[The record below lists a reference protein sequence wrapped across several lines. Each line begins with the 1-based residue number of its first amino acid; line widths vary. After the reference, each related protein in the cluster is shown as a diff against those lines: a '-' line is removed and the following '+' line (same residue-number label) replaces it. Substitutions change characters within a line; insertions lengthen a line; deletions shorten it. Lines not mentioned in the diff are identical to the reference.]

1 MRASEFILLEY
12 DRKVTLSNIKT
23 KSDLIRRIA
32 SGHQEDVQYLLGV
45 LSHDLEIHADKKHP
59 ERLSDLSVS
68 YPDNVAR
75 TPLPPINLTY
85 GRGLSGVNYD
95 LDLLSNLILKMRF
108 ENVIDKDVNDEKN
121 KKLHKYIPWV
131 LREYIRG
138 NIERLEDISGVDE
151 ILKLYEMSKKRR
163 GFPANARDIVKLDYP
178 TLRRIVRSFNPNDP
192 EGYAQNMGRYK
203 VLYGDIDVSTDEYG
217 VITSSKP
224 KSDVVIIQPLDESAA
239 IYFGRH
245 FGGFAE
251 WCTAYVPPQTNRFDY
266 FNDQGPMYIIVP
278 REPKHENEKYQIHD
292 KSMQFKDEQ
301 DDDVSVGWLLKE
313 RFPQILDEMFE
324 IEPGLSSNVAFIDEK
339 ILEDIMDIIVQH
351 VTRRINKSIP
361 DESENI
367 ARVLNKFHKLL
378 NSITIY
384 DILEDKYEPASDVTD
399 IPKALIELS
408 IKNYDGHRTYMFYET
423 VDWLR
428 RIINNIIILHDSEL
442 VYNKNKIT
450 GYIKLG
456 IVGDYYIGVRKE

>member
-23 KSDLIRRIA
+23 KSDLIRRIS
-32 SGHQEDVQYLLGV
+32 SGHQEDVQHLLV
-45 LSHDLEIHADKKHP
+45 LLSHDLEIHANKNHP
-59 ERLSDLSVS
+59 YRSARLLDLVAS

-75 TPLPPINLTY
+75 TPMPPINLTY
-85 GRGLSGVNYD
+85 GRGLYGGFPDVNYD
-95 LDLLSNLILKMRF
+95 LDLLSNTILKKDF
-108 ENVIDKDVNDEKN
+108 ENVINV
-121 KKLHKYIPWV
+121 KLHKYIPWV

-138 NIERLEDISGVDE
+138 NIERLEDIFGVDE
-151 ILKLYEMSKKRR
+151 ILEIYEMSKKRR

-178 TLRRIVRSFNPNDP
+178 TLRRIVRAFNPNDP

-203 VLYGDIDVSTDEYG
+203 VLYGDIDISTDEYG
-217 VITSSKP
+217 LITGKP
-224 KSDVVIIQPLDESAA
+224 KSDVVIIQPLDEAA
-239 IYFGRH
+239 GIYFGRV

-251 WCTAYVPPQTNRFDY
+251 WCTAYVPPRTNKFDY
-266 FNDQGPMYIIVP
+266 YNDQGPMYIIVP

-324 IEPGLSSNVAFIDEK
+324 IEPGLSSNVAFIDEN
-339 ILEDIMDIIVQH
+339 ILEDIMDVIVQH

-367 ARVLNKFHKLL
+367 VRVLNKFHKLL
-378 NSITIY
+378 NSMTIY

-399 IPKALIELS
+399 IPKALLELS
-408 IKNYDGHRTYMFYET
+408 IKNYDGPRSSMFYET

-428 RIINNIIILHDSEL
+428 RIIYNIIILHDSEL

>member
-1 MRASEFILLEY
+1 
-12 DRKVTLSNIKT
+12 
-23 KSDLIRRIA
+23 
-32 SGHQEDVQYLLGV
+32 
-45 LSHDLEIHADKKHP
+45 
-59 ERLSDLSVS
+59 
-68 YPDNVAR
+68 
-75 TPLPPINLTY
+75 
-85 GRGLSGVNYD
+85 
-95 LDLLSNLILKMRF
+95 
-108 ENVIDKDVNDEKN
+108 
-121 KKLHKYIPWV
+121 
-131 LREYIRG
+131 
-138 NIERLEDISGVDE
+138 
-151 ILKLYEMSKKRR
+151 MSKKRR

-178 TLRRIVRSFNPNDP
+178 TLRRIVRAFNPDDP

-217 VITSSKP
+217 LITGKP
-224 KSDVVIIQPLDESAA
+224 KSDVVIIQPLDEAA
-239 IYFGRH
+239 GIYFGRV

-251 WCTAYVPPQTNRFDY
+251 WCTAYVPPRTNQFDY
-266 FNDQGPMYIIVP
+266 YNDQGPMYIIVP
-278 REPKHENEKYQIHD
+278 RDPKHENEKYQIHD

-339 ILEDIMDIIVQH
+339 ILEDIMDVIVQH

-367 ARVLNKFHKLL
+367 VRVLNKFHKLL

-399 IPKALIELS
+399 IPKALLELS
-408 IKNYDGHRTYMFYET
+408 IKNYDGPRSSMFYET

-428 RIINNIIILHDSEL
+428 HIIYNIIILHDSEL

-456 IVGDYYIGVRKE
+456 NVGDYYIGVRKE